1 MEAILHELV
10 DCEERKTRKRLV
22 KQALELLAAPVAE
35 QVVVV
40 EANKAKKSKKER
52 EPVVAEAVA
61 VVAVVEEEAAAAEE
75 PKKDK
80 KKKKRDLEVAQETD
94 KAAVA
99 AAQDD
104 SFVDGNG
111 NEDYP
116 EEKKRFSRIKDE
128 QKSFQDALIQD
139 NTYDAVFAGTG
150 YGAKANDKLKTVRG
164 KDFRHEKTKKKRGSY
179 RGGAIDDEVVNSVEF
194 SD

>member
-61 VVAVVEEEAAAAEE
+61 VVAVVEEEAAAEE

-99 AAQDD
+99 AQDD
-104 SFVDGNG
+104 SFVNGNG